1 MAESSLFAQR
11 LQAITERRR
20 LQERILA
27 TRRELEEE
35 RLRAQR
41 LKRKSLRDRWL
52 MEGTSSPTDDNGHL
66 SSVWEAQNR
75 IQELE
80 QDLCSLQTQ
89 MQQLDNPEL
98 HQGLPQP
105 EEPVKALKEVKL
117 SSLDGLGEVDGTSSS
132 PPEERSSPESRLELA
147 PVPPK
152 RSLQAT
158 AQEKLQ
164 NGDMPGGGVFG
175 SECSAGKAEI
185 DVTPMTEEG
194 GGVQPP
200 QRSAEAAPDVKLA
213 CQSLGL
219 SEASPNCPRKLAVEE
234 MVIRDHLGQ
243 EVGSMDAVGQ
253 KQSSIG
259 KEEDLEGQPD
269 LGNEGEKGS
278 KPNHLCSASSSV
290 KAPGATESQVD
301 SELGSRD
308 GPEGESPPSWDHQ
321 NPSKA
326 PQGENSCLDSP
337 KWQAEAELEM
347 GSLAKEAELMGAG
360 QKELPEQGAK
370 EAEAARGLAL
380 GHAEPVVG
388 GQENLSGESLGSW
401 LDQPK
406 LPLLDQ
412 IPDLEEAKMPLLDEV
427 MSSSSSPLPDQV
439 PVTLQE
445 QIPPPLQDQIPS
457 SFQEMEGSRLE
468 HLLPN
473 QSLST
478 LSDQTAPLQE
488 RKELLSAPVPPPQQ
502 ESLLDPAPPSLQDHL
517 SSSPKENPSSLQGE
531 VTSLQDQ
538 IPSPLREANGKPLQD
553 QIPTSLQE
561 QSAAP
566 PDQVLSPLLDQFTS
580 LPGQIPS
587 SFNEIEKS
595 LQISTTSQG
604 QELSG
609 VEAKGSFPDIIPSL
623 SNQLTSLP
631 DQINSLHEAEGLSLE
646 EIPVI
651 LQDQMPTAPEG
662 WIPSLPE
669 EDIILPGQ
677 IPFPVDEGKHL
688 LPGES
693 PASVPDPIPQSLLD
707 HNPTFLEGAAHSSL
721 QESGGCLTD
730 QMQASLPSQTSPR
743 LLEAKG
749 SPQGQ
754 AQPML
759 MEQVPISLQG
769 QATSLQEPEKS
780 LPEKLE
786 EVPLLPDQA
795 PSPNPTAPDALL
807 LSSQDNGQPLL
818 DKTVSVGNQELKEV
832 GDAAEE
838 AKEVLESLH
847 AEQQPLLQE
856 ASADALDISVRRHAA
871 QDGILKLQAATNQEA
886 PTYTTHLCQHWPP
899 HASSS
904 PQRPGKGKTQSRG
917 RAGAS
922 RSHASAAR
930 SCELG

>member
-52 MEGTSSPTDDNGHL
+52 MEGTSSPTDDNDHL

-80 QDLCSLQTQ
+80 QDLSSLQTQ

-98 HQGLPQP
+98 HQGLAQP
-105 EEPVKALKEVKL
+105 EEPVKALKEVKA
-117 SSLDGLGEVDGTSSS
+117 LDGIGKVDGTSSS
-132 PPEERSSPESRLELA
+132 PPEERSGPESRLELA

-175 SECSAGKAEI
+175 SECSPEKAEV

-194 GGVQPP
+194 GDVQPP

-259 KEEDLEGQPD
+259 KEEDLEGHPD
-269 LGNEGEKGS
+269 LGNEGEEGS

-290 KAPGATESQVD
+290 KAPGATESRVD
-301 SELGSRD
+301 NELGSRD
-308 GPEGESPPSWDHQ
+308 GPEGESPTSWDHQ
-321 NPSKA
+321 SPSKA

-360 QKELPEQGAK
+360 QKEFPEQGAK
-370 EAEAARGLAL
+370 EADPARGLAV
-380 GHAEPVVG
+380 GHVEPVMG
-388 GQENLSGESLGSW
+388 RQENLSRESLGSW

-427 MSSSSSPLPDQV
+427 MSSSSPLPDQV

-445 QIPPPLQDQIPS
+445 QILPPLQDQIP

-468 HLLPN
+468 PLLPN

-502 ESLLDPAPPSLQDHL
+502 ESLLDPAPPSLQDHP

-538 IPSPLREANGKPLQD
+538 IPSPLREANGKPLD

-561 QSAAP
+561 QSAAL
-566 PDQVLSPLLDQFTS
+566 PDQVLSPLLDQLTS
-580 LPGQIPS
+580 LPEQIPS
-587 SFNEIEKS
+587 SLNETEKS

-609 VEAKGSFPDIIPSL
+609 VEAKGSFPDIIPY
-623 SNQLTSLP
+623 QLTSLP
-631 DQINSLHEAEGLSLE
+631 DQINSLQESEGLSLE

-651 LQDQMPTAPEG
+651 LQDQMPTAPEAR
-662 WIPSLPE
+662 IPSLPE

-677 IPFPVDEGKHL
+677 IPLPVDEAKHL

-693 PASVPDPIPQSLLD
+693 PASVPDPIPQALLD
-707 HNPTFLEGAAHSSL
+707 QNPTFLEGAAPSSL
-721 QESGGCLTD
+721 QEAGGCLTD
-730 QMQASLPSQTSPR
+730 QMQASLPSQTSPC

-759 MEQVPISLQG
+759 MEQVPISMQG

-786 EVPLLPDQA
+786 EVPLMPGQA

-807 LSSQDNGQPLL
+807 LSSQDVGQPLL
-818 DKTVSVGNQELKEV
+818 DKTVSVGNQELKE
-832 GDAAEE
+832 GGGASLASAAEE

-856 ASADALDISVRRHAA
+856 ASADALDISVGDM
-871 QDGILKLQAATNQEA
+871 QPKTGILKLQAATNQEA
-886 PTYTTHLCQHWPP
+886 PTYTTTSANT
-899 HASSS
+899 ASSCQLQ
-904 PQRPGKGKTQSRG
+904 PTAPRQGEDPEQGQSR
-917 RAGAS
+917 RKQK
-922 RSHASAAR
+922 
-930 SCELG
+930 SCQCCSVM

>member
-52 MEGTSSPTDDNGHL
+52 MEGTSSPTDDNDHL

-80 QDLCSLQTQ
+80 KDLSSLQTQ

-98 HQGLPQP
+98 HQGLLQP
-105 EEPVKALKEVKL
+105 EEPVKALKEVKR
-117 SSLDGLGEVDGTSSS
+117 SSLDGIGEVDGTSSS
-132 PPEERSSPESRLELA
+132 PPEERSNPESRLELA

-175 SECSAGKAEI
+175 SECSPEKAEV
-185 DVTPMTEEG
+185 DVSPITEECG
-194 GGVQPP
+194 GIQPP
-200 QRSAEAAPDVKLA
+200 QRSAEAAPDIKLA

-259 KEEDLEGQPD
+259 KEEDLEGHPD
-269 LGNEGEKGS
+269 LGNEGEEGS

-290 KAPGATESQVD
+290 KAPGATESRVD

-308 GPEGESPPSWDHQ
+308 GPEGESPTSWEYHQ
-321 NPSKA
+321 SPSKA

-337 KWQAEAELEM
+337 KWRAEAELEM
-347 GSLAKEAELMGAG
+347 GSLAKEAERMGAG

-370 EAEAARGLAL
+370 EVEPARGLAV
-380 GHAEPVVG
+380 GHAEPVMG
-388 GQENLSGESLGSW
+388 GQGNLSGESLGSW

-412 IPDLEEAKMPLLDEV
+412 IPDPEEGKMPLLDEV
-427 MSSSSSPLPDQV
+427 MLSSSPLPDQV
-439 PVTLQE
+439 PGTLQE

-457 SFQEMEGSRLE
+457 SFQEMEGSCLE
-468 HLLPN
+468 PLLPN

-478 LSDQTAPLQE
+478 LSDQSAPLQE
-488 RKELLSAPVPPPQQ
+488 KKELLPSAQQ
-502 ESLLDPAPPSLQDHL
+502 ESLLDPTPPSLQDDL
-517 SSSPKENPSSLQGE
+517 SSSPKDNPSSFQGE
-531 VTSLQDQ
+531 FTSLQDQ
-538 IPSPLREANGKPLQD
+538 IPSPLHEANGKPLD
-553 QIPTSLQE
+553 QIPTSRQE
-561 QSAAP
+561 QSAAAL
-566 PDQVLSPLLDQFTS
+566 PDQVLSPPLDQFTS

-587 SFNEIEKS
+587 SLNEIEKS
-595 LQISTTSQG
+595 LQRSTTSQG

-631 DQINSLHEAEGLSLE
+631 DQINSLQEAEGLPLE

-651 LQDQMPTAPEG
+651 LQDQMPTAPEAR
-662 WIPSLPE
+662 IPSLPE

-693 PASVPDPIPQSLLD
+693 PASGPDPIPQALLD
-707 HNPTFLEGAAHSSL
+707 QDPTFLEGAAPSSL
-721 QESGGCLTD
+721 QEMGGSLTD

-759 MEQVPISLQG
+759 TEQVPISPQG

-786 EVPLLPDQA
+786 EVPLLPGQA

-807 LSSQDNGQPLL
+807 SSSQDAGQPLL
-818 DKTVSVGNQELKEV
+818 DKTVSVGNRELKE
-832 GDAAEE
+832 GRDGSLASAAEE
-838 AKEVLESLH
+838 AKESLH

-856 ASADALDISVRRHAA
+856 ASADALDISVGGL
-871 QDGILKLQAATNQEA
+871 QPKMGILKLQAATNQEA
-886 PTYTTHLCQHWPP
+886 PTYTTTSANT
-899 HASSS
+899 ASSCQLQ
-904 PQRPGKGKTQSRG
+904 PTAPRQGEDPEQGQSR
-917 RAGAS
+917 RKQK
-922 RSHASAAR
+922 
-930 SCELG
+930 SCQCCSVM